1 MINEINFIKIA
12 DGGKNMKKVIA
23 TTNAPA
29 AIGPYSQAIEY
40 NGMVYASGQIPVNPA
55 TGEVESDNIEGQAEQ
70 SLKNVGAI
78 LKEAGLDYS
87 DVIKTTC
94 FLADIADFAKFNEV
108 YSRYFKEEAPA
119 RSCMA
124 VKDLPKGV
132 LCEVEVIAGR

>member
-1 MINEINFIKIA
+1 
-12 DGGKNMKKVIA
+12 MKKVIA

-29 AIGPYSQAIEY
+29 AIGPYSQAIEN

-55 TGEVESDNIEGQAEQ
+55 TGEVESDNIEGQADQ

-119 RSCMA
+119 RSCVA